1 MEASEL
7 ADDFERQFEKIG
19 SDGWQPIYDG
29 VMDNFRLLSKSLRFA
44 ADMEVLMQEHAQPWF
59 EDCVDGQTELRVTI
73 QHEVRYFY
81 GDSIYAVARKA
92 VEALE
97 GGK

>member
-1 MEASEL
+1 MMNEL
-7 ADDFERQFEKIG
+7 ADRLDAWWMDSNPTPEREAIIKA
-19 SDGWQPIYDG
+19 
-29 VMDNFRLLSKSLRFA
+29 LRFA
-44 ADMEVLMQEHAQPWF
+44 ADMERLMQKHAQPWF

-81 GDSIYAVARKA
+81 GDDIYTAACRA

-97 GGK
+97 TLNEG